1 MLPLFV
7 REALPGAVFWTLVVA
22 WALTELRGYRTRR
35 AGTRA
40 QDAAS
45 LRFIILAVWGG
56 IALGSFVTLTVPGA
70 SLAAH
75 RDLAFW
81 LGVGCLAGGVALRRY
96 AVSALGRLWV
106 HEVAIQSQHEVVDA
120 GPYRWIRHPAYSG
133 SLLGFI
139 GVGLAMGNWAALLV
153 IAAIPM
159 LAYAYRVSVEE
170 RALARALGDEYR
182 AYMRRTRRFIPFVF

>member
-7 REALPGAVFWTLVVA
+7 QEALPAAIFWTLVVA

-45 LRFIILAVWGG
+45 LRFIILGVWGG
-56 IALGSFVTLTVPGA
+56 IALGSLVTLTVEGA
-70 SLAAH
+70 SLPAH
-75 RDLAFW
+75 RYLAFW
-81 LGVGCLAGGVALRRY
+81 LGIGFLAAGVALRQY
-96 AVSALGRLWV
+96 AVRALGRLWV
-106 HEVAIQSQHEVVDA
+106 HEVAIQAQHEVVEA

-153 IAAIPM
+153 ISAIPM
-159 LAYAYRVSVEE
+159 MAYAYRVSVEE

>member
-7 REALPGAVFWTLVVA
+7 QEALPAAVFWTLVVA

-45 LRFIILAVWGG
+45 LRFIILGVWGG
-56 IALGSFVTLTVPGA
+56 IALGSLVTLTVEGA
-70 SLAAH
+70 TLPAY
-75 RDLAFW
+75 RELAFW
-81 LGVGCLAGGVALRRY
+81 LGIAFLAAGVALRQF
-96 AVSALGRLWV
+96 AVRALGRLWV
-106 HEVAIQSQHEVVDA
+106 HEVAIQAEHEVVEA

-170 RALARALGDEYR
+170 RALAAALGDEYR
-182 AYMRRTRRFIPFVF
+182 AYMRRTRRFIPFLF

>member
-7 REALPGAVFWTLVVA
+7 QQALPAVVFWTLVVA

-45 LRFIILAVWGG
+45 LRFIILGVWGG
-56 IALGSFVTLTVPGA
+56 IALGSLVTLTVDGA
-70 SLAAH
+70 SLPAH

-81 LGVGCLAGGVALRRY
+81 LGIGFLAAGVALRQY
-96 AVSALGRLWV
+96 AVRALGRLWV
-106 HEVAIQSQHEVVDA
+106 HEVAIQAQHEVVDA

-159 LAYAYRVSVEE
+159 MAYAYRVSVEE
-170 RALARALGDEYR
+170 RALAAALGDEYR
-182 AYMRRTRRFIPFVF
+182 AYMRRTRRFIPFLF

>member
-7 REALPGAVFWTLVVA
+7 QEALPAVVFWTLVVA

-35 AGTRA
+35 AGTSA
-40 QDAAS
+40 QDGAS
-45 LRFIILAVWGG
+45 LRFIILGVWGG
-56 IALGSFVTLTVPGA
+56 IALGSLVTLTVDGA
-70 SLAAH
+70 SLPAH

-81 LGVGCLAGGVALRRY
+81 LGIGFLAAGVALRQY
-96 AVSALGRLWV
+96 AVRALGRLWV
-106 HEVAIQSQHEVVDA
+106 HEVAIQAQHEVVEA

-139 GVGLAMGNWAALLV
+139 GVGLAMGNWAALVV

-170 RALARALGDEYR
+170 RALSAALGDDYR
-182 AYMRRTRRFIPFVF
+182 AYMRRTRRFIPFLF

>member
-7 REALPGAVFWTLVVA
+7 QEALPAAVFWTLVVA

-40 QDAAS
+40 QDAES
-45 LRFIILAVWGG
+45 LRFIILGVWGG
-56 IALGSFVTLTVPGA
+56 IALNSLFTLTLDGA
-70 SLAAH
+70 ILPA
-75 RDLAFW
+75 RDVAFW
-81 LGVGCLAGGVALRRY
+81 LGIGFLAAGVALRQY
-96 AVSALGRLWV
+96 AVRALGRLWV
-106 HEVAIQSQHEVVDA
+106 HEVAIQAEHEVIEA

-133 SLLGFI
+133 SLMGFI

-159 LAYAYRVSVEE
+159 MAYAYRVSVEE
-170 RALARALGDEYR
+170 RALAQALGDEYR

>member
-7 REALPGAVFWTLVVA
+7 QEALPAAVFWTLVVA

-45 LRFIILAVWGG
+45 LRFIILGVWGG
-56 IALGSFVTLTVPGA
+56 IALGSLATLTVDGA
-70 SLAAH
+70 SLETH
-75 RDLAFW
+75 RAVAFW
-81 LGVGCLAGGVALRRY
+81 LGIGFLTAGVALRRY
-96 AVSALGRLWV
+96 AVWALGRLWV
-106 HEVAIQSQHEVVDA
+106 HEVAIQAQHEVIDA

-153 IAAIPM
+153 IATIPM
-159 LAYAYRVSVEE
+159 MAYAYRVAVEE
-170 RALARALGDEYR
+170 RALAAALGEEYR

>member
-7 REALPGAVFWTLVVA
+7 QEALPAAVFWTLVVA

-45 LRFIILAVWGG
+45 LRLIILGVWGG
-56 IALGSFVTLTVPGA
+56 IALGSLVTLTVDGA
-70 SLAAH
+70 SLATH
-75 RDLAFW
+75 RAVAFW
-81 LGVGCLAGGVALRRY
+81 LGIGFLAAGVALRRY
-96 AVSALGRLWV
+96 AVWALGRLWV
-106 HEVAIQSQHEVVDA
+106 HEVAIQAQHEVVDA

-153 IAAIPM
+153 IATIPM
-159 LAYAYRVSVEE
+159 MAYAYRVAVEE
-170 RALARALGDEYR
+170 RTLAAALGEEYR
-182 AYMRRTRRFIPFVF
+182 SYMRRTRRFIPFVF

>member
-7 REALPGAVFWTLVVA
+7 QEALPAAVFWTLVVA
-22 WALTELRGYRTRR
+22 WALTELRGYHTRR

-40 QDAAS
+40 QDGAS
-45 LRFIILAVWGG
+45 LRLIILGVWGG
-56 IALGSFVTLTVPGA
+56 IALGSLMTLTVDGA

-81 LGVGCLAGGVALRRY
+81 LGIGFLAAGVALRRY
-96 AVSALGRLWV
+96 AVWALGRLWV

-153 IAAIPM
+153 IAAVPM
-159 LAYAYRVSVEE
+159 MAYAYRVAIEE
-170 RALARALGDEYR
+170 RALAAALGDEYR